1 MSDYKFNQ
9 EKIENLKNNSE
20 STSAV
25 STISYEVENAM
36 VKGVS
41 KNKIGAKLNN
51 LKDAGNFP
59 ANLDYIDSFY
69 DPKTS
74 SSGVAFLDNNTGKVI
89 VGFAGTNFENGFF
102 GEGSKDVGQWG
113 NIAFKG
119 DGPSST
125 YFDASHI
132 FMDDLK
138 ANGYNIDT
146 VTGHSLG
153 GRNGTIMGM
162 EYNIPNI
169 ILYNSAP
176 LMNLLGNLKKSN
188 QQELSDLFGRYSG
201 NIIYFVSEDDPLNK
215 AANGVP
221 GSVYPGKIIVI
232 KNGKAHDITGFLTK
246 KEQEFIRQHTPDL
259 NKIYAA
265 QQKVHTDTR
274 SKLKAL
280 DVLRA
285 KFLKSGGGLSASEE
299 IYLDASEAL
308 ILTQGMSKTLQIEID
323 DIKKMYQ
330 EAKKDSDKL
339 WTNTVKMGDS
349 VGATLVQGEVV
360 DSLNAGGATEPFV
373 RIEPKEEYA
382 QKISELSLIQQEYYD
397 LISQVQS
404 SINKQVETD
413 QDLARQIRG

>member
-1 MSDYKFNQ
+1 MDSYEFNKD
-9 EKIENLKNNSE
+9 KIEKLNSNSE
-20 STSAV
+20 NTSAI
-25 STISYEVENAM
+25 STIAYEVENAQFHK
-36 VKGVS
+36 VPPK
-41 KNKIGAKLNN
+41 KIKTQIKN
-51 LKDAGNFP
+51 LKKKGKFP
-59 ANLDYIDSFY
+59 SNLDYIDAFY

-102 GEGSKDVGQWG
+102 GEGSKDFGQWG

-119 DGPSST
+119 DGPSSA

-132 FMDDLK
+132 FMNDLK

-153 GRNGTIMGM
+153 GRNGTIIGM

-201 NIIYFVSEDDPLNK
+201 NIIYFVSENDPLNK
-215 AANGVP
+215 VAGGVP
-221 GSVYPGKIIVI
+221 GSIYPGKIIII
-232 KNGKAHDITGFLTK
+232 KNGKEHDITGFLTK
-246 KEQEFIRQHTPDL
+246 EEQDFIRQHTPDL
-259 NKIYAA
+259 NKIYVA

-280 DVLRA
+280 DVLRV

-382 QKISELSLIQQEYYD
+382 QKISELSSIQQEYYD

>member
-1 MSDYKFNQ
+1 MSEYEIKDKG
-9 EKIENLKNNSE
+9 IRHDSE

-25 STISYEVENAM
+25 STISYEVENAL
-36 VKGVS
+36 VNGVS
-41 KNKIGAKLNN
+41 GRKIRDQIDKLKNNDKFPSN
-51 LKDAGNFP
+51 LELVDA
-59 ANLDYIDSFY
+59 FY
-69 DPKTS
+69 DSKTS
-74 SSGVAFLDNNTGKVI
+74 SSGVAFLDNHTGKVV
-89 VGFAGTNFENGFF
+89 VGFAGTNFDNGKL
-102 GEGSKDVGQWG
+102 EGAKDVGQWG

-119 DGPSST
+119 DGPSSA
-125 YFDASHI
+125 YFNASNK
-132 FMDDLK
+132 FMGDLK

-162 EYNIPNI
+162 EHNIPNI

-176 LMNLLGNLKKSN
+176 LMNILGNLKRSN
-188 QQELSDLFGRYSG
+188 QQELSDLFARYKG
-201 NIIYFVSEDDPLNK
+201 NVIYFISEDDPLNK
-215 AANGVP
+215 VANGVP

-246 KEQEFIRQHTPDL
+246 REQAFIRQHTPDL
-259 NKIYAA
+259 NKIYVA
-265 QQKVHTDTR
+265 QQKVQTDTR

-285 KFLKSGGGLSASEE
+285 KFLKSGRGLSASEE

-323 DIKKMYQ
+323 GIKKMYRQ
-330 EAKKDSDKL
+330 AKKDSDKL
-339 WTNTVKMGDS
+339 WTNTVKMADS
-349 VGATLVQGEVV
+349 IGSTLYQGEVM

-373 RIEPKEEYA
+373 RIEPKEEYT
-382 QKISELSLIQQEYYD
+382 QKISELSSIQQEYYD
-397 LISQVQS
+397 LIGQVQS

-413 QDLARQIRG
+413 QELAGQIGG

>member
-1 MSDYKFNQ
+1 MSNYDIKN
-9 EKIENLKNNSE
+9 KGLKKE
-20 STSAV
+20 TEVTSAV
-25 STISYEVENAM
+25 ATISYEVENA
-36 VKGVS
+36 KA
-41 KNKIGAKLNN
+41 NGATNSDIN
-51 LKDAGNFP
+51 IQINDLKDNGQFP
-59 ANLDYIDSFY
+59 SNLQLVDAFY

-74 SSGVAFLDNNTGKVI
+74 SSGVAFLDNNTGKVV
-89 VGFAGTNFENGFF
+89 VGFAGTNFDNGFF

-119 DGPSST
+119 DGPSSA
-125 YFDASHI
+125 YFDASNK
-132 FMDDLK
+132 FMNGLK
-138 ANGYNIDT
+138 ANSYDVDT

-162 EYNIPNI
+162 AHNIPNI

-176 LMNLLGNLKKSN
+176 LMNVLTSVPTKGNLSN
-188 QQELSDLFGRYSG
+188 AKELEKLLSGYKG
-201 NIIYFVSEDDPLNK
+201 NILYFVSEDDPLNK
-215 AANGVP
+215 VSGVG

-232 KNGKAHDITGFLTK
+232 KNGKSHDITGFLTK

-259 NKIYAA
+259 NKIYVA
-265 QQKVHTDTR
+265 QKKVQTDTTK
-274 SKLKAL
+274 KLIGL
-280 DVLRA
+280 ELLRA

-339 WTNTVKMGDS
+339 WTDTLKTADS
-349 VGATLVQGEVV
+349 IGSTLHQGEVL
-360 DSLNAGGATEPFV
+360 DSLNGGGATEPIV
-373 RIEPKEEYA
+373 RIEPKEEYK
-382 QKISELSLIQQEYYD
+382 QKISELSSVQQEYYG
-397 LISQVQS
+397 LISQIQS

-413 QDLARQIRG
+413 QELARQIGG

>member
-1 MSDYKFNQ
+1 MSEYNFNKD
-9 EKIENLKNNSE
+9 KIKNLSNDSENT
-20 STSAV
+20 STV
-25 STISYEVENAM
+25 STIAYEVENAL
-36 VKGVS
+36 VNNVPLKEVQGQIDTLQEKGKFPS
-41 KNKIGAKLNN
+41 N
-51 LKDAGNFP
+51 LQLVDA
-59 ANLDYIDSFY
+59 FY

-132 FMDDLK
+132 FMNDLK
-138 ANGYNIDT
+138 ANGYNIVT

-323 DIKKMYQ
+323 DIKKMYR

-382 QKISELSLIQQEYYD
+382 QKISELSSIQQEYYD
-397 LISQVQS
+397 LIGQVQS

-413 QDLARQIRG
+413 QELARQIGG